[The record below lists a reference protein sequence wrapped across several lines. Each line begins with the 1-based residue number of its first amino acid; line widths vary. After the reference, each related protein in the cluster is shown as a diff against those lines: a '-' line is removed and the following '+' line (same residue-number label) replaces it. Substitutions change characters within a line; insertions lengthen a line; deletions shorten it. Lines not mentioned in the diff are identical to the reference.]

1 MTAQDHQLSVP
12 EISCD
17 HCVAAI
23 TAAVSPL
30 PGVESVVVDV
40 DTKTVAVV
48 GGEAEAIG
56 AAIEDAGY
64 QLA

>member
-1 MTAQDHQLSVP
+1 MTPQHHQLSVP

-23 TAAVSPL
+23 TAAVRPL
-30 PGVESVVVDV
+30 PGVEGVTVDV
-40 DTKTVAVV
+40 DTKTVDVV

-64 QLA
+64 ELA